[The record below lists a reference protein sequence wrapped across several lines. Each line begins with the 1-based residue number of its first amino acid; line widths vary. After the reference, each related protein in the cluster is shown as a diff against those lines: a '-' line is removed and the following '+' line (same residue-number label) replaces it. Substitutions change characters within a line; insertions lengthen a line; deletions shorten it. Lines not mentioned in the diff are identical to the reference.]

1 MTSSAELL
9 EIAIQIA
16 NSAGKLLLDRPT
28 NFQLQE
34 KSGALDFATQ
44 KDHESEALIVSSI
57 KTLRPG
63 DGIIGEEGSNQTST
77 TGYTWIIDPIDGTV
91 NYLYG
96 LPGWCISIAVQD
108 EIGTIVG
115 VVHAPS
121 INLTWSARRGEGAF
135 CNDREIRCNNP
146 VQLSRALVG
155 TGFAYDISA
164 RSSQGNFFNNLIS
177 KIRDIRRMGAC
188 AVDICQVA
196 SGSLDAHFEAGVNLW
211 DFAAASLIATES
223 GAKFLAVSGVPD
235 GEKHFV
241 LVAGPSLYEE
251 LGAEIIAQGGQISA
265 I

>member
-1 MTSSAELL
+1 
-9 EIAIQIA
+9 
-16 NSAGKLLLDRPT
+16 
-28 NFQLQE
+28 
-34 KSGALDFATQ
+34 
-44 KDHESEALIVSSI
+44 
-57 KTLRPG
+57 
-63 DGIIGEEGSNQTST
+63 
-77 TGYTWIIDPIDGTV
+77 V

-108 EIGTIVG
+108 EFGTIVG

-121 INLTWSARRGEGAF
+121 INQTWSARRGAGAF
-135 CNDREIRCNNP
+135 CNGKEIRCNEP

-164 RSSQGNFFNNLIS
+164 RTSQGKFFNNLIS
-177 KIRDIRRMGAC
+177 KIRDVRRMGAC
-188 AVDICQVA
+188 AADICQVA

-251 LGAEIIAQGGQISA
+251 LGGEIIAQGGQISA